1 MEHFFSIVDS
11 NSDGN
16 LSPEEFKRCLLD
28 PKANAFFK
36 EMITRVKSH
45 DIVQP
50 LPTFKKVLN

>member
-45 DIVQP
+45 DIV
-50 LPTFKKVLN
+50 